1 MHCVYHSLF
10 SFNQIDPH
18 NSMGHAIFKGEHLLY
33 LSFLSTTRQDNFL
46 SSLFIQ
52 IKCERADLK
61 DSNWISEGRVV
72 ENKSDHLVQS
82 PKYAIYVWA
91 VFISLSVKLYT
102 VYFKGA
108 WDLVSNKEM
117 FKRSWGQILSG
128 GSKAMLWH
136 DIKYMWYESRRENY
150 FRRKNISM
158 RGDTENGGRQK
169 RRGIK

>member
-1 MHCVYHSLF
+1 
-10 SFNQIDPH
+10 
-18 NSMGHAIFKGEHLLY
+18 MGHAIFKGEHLLY

-108 WDLVSNKEM
+108 
-117 FKRSWGQILSG
+117 
-128 GSKAMLWH
+128 
-136 DIKYMWYESRRENY
+136 
-150 FRRKNISM
+150 
-158 RGDTENGGRQK
+158 
-169 RRGIK
+169 

>member
-1 MHCVYHSLF
+1 
-10 SFNQIDPH
+10 
-18 NSMGHAIFKGEHLLY
+18 
-33 LSFLSTTRQDNFL
+33 
-46 SSLFIQ
+46 
-52 IKCERADLK
+52 
-61 DSNWISEGRVV
+61 
-72 ENKSDHLVQS
+72 
-82 PKYAIYVWA
+82 VWA